1 MEEYTA
7 FFRRYTVQILIFR
20 QQRIDFFFVFYPV
33 LIVLFPVFRIH
44 LSKFRGNVRKLL
56 FVKLRIQPG
65 MRIHLSA
72 FILLF
77 MRVGMAFVGVR
88 FSGQKLFL
96 FQSVESV

>member
-1 MEEYTA
+1 
-7 FFRRYTVQILIFR
+7 
-20 QQRIDFFFVFYPV
+20 
-33 LIVLFPVFRIH
+33 
-44 LSKFRGNVRKLL
+44 
-56 FVKLRIQPG
+56 